1 MSPEEELRFLVL
13 GAQREGSRAFTEM
26 LAPMGLTPAQ
36 AEVVS
41 CLRAGGPMALN
52 ELGRLLVCET
62 GSPSRLVDNL
72 VGRQIVARQEN
83 PLDRRRVTLELTPE
97 GARLAGELR
106 RVEDQLHGWIGER
119 LGAETVATL
128 VDHLRR
134 ITEGTPSGNA
144 IARRRAEF

>member
-1 MSPEEELRFLVL
+1 
-13 GAQREGSRAFTEM
+13 
-26 LAPMGLTPAQ
+26 
-36 AEVVS
+36 
-41 CLRAGGPMALN
+41 MALN
-52 ELGRLLVCET
+52 ELGKLLVCET

-83 PLDRRRVTLELTPE
+83 PLDRRRVTLELTPK

-144 IARRRAEF
+144 IARRRAGF